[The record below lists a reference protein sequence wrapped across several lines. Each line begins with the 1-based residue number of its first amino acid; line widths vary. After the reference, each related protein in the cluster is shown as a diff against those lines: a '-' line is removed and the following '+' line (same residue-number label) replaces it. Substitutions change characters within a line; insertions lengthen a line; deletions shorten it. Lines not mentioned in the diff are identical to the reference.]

1 MKQVRIVGENGS
13 NSVDRTVTVD
23 DAKELAVEIMSA
35 ASGDLGAASF
45 MINDTS
51 GAVVVPI
58 GVGGIEDAFEGIC
71 SVSIVPVNK
80 AG

>member
-13 NSVDRTVTVD
+13 NSVDRTVTVN
-23 DAKELAVEIMSA
+23 DAKELATEIMA
-35 ASGDLGAASF
+35 AARGDLGAASF

-51 GAVVVPI
+51 GAAVVPI
-58 GVGGIEDAFEGIC
+58 GVGAIEDAFEGIC